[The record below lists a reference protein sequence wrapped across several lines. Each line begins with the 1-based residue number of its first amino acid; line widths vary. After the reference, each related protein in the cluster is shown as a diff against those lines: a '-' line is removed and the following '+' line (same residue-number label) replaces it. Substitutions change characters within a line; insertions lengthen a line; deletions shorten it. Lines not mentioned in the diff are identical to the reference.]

1 VGGGLETLQWRSL
14 MMWEAELHKNLINDI
29 NHIQLKMGME
39 DRWLWKQEQSQVYM
53 FVQLVA

>member
-1 VGGGLETLQWRSL
+1 